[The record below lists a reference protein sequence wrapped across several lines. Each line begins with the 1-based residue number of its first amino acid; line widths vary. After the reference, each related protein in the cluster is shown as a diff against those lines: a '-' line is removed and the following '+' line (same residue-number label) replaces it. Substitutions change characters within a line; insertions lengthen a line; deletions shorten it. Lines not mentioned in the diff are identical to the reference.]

1 MDLICGSIQ
10 MHMKRLFILGF
21 MLSCTVAAFAQ
32 TEKPRTEFTLSLD
45 SNSLEIQPG
54 ATKEVTMQI
63 NRSKSYSKSKAAFGL
78 SSTLPAGIAIVFNEM
93 SGDAVKVQVTASAD
107 VQPGKYLLI
116 LNSTMQNKKKGITL
130 NLVVDEPVAPAASK
144 E

>member
-1 MDLICGSIQ
+1 
-10 MHMKRLFILGF
+10 
-21 MLSCTVAAFAQ
+21 MLSCTVAGFAQ

-93 SGDAVKVQVTASAD
+93 SGDAVKVQVTASSD

-116 LNSTMQNKKKGITL
+116 LNSTMKNKKKGITL